1 MANPLFQMFG
11 NSAPTNSQGPF
22 NNPIQLMQQFN
33 QFRSNFQG
41 DPRQKVQEMLNT
53 GQMTQEQFNNLSNMA
68 QTFMQL
74 LGGKR

>member
-11 NSAPTNSQGPF
+11 NSAPTSSQGPF

-41 DPRQKVQEMLNT
+41 DPRQKVQDREN
-53 GQMTQEQFNNLSNMA
+53 
-68 QTFMQL
+68 
-74 LGGKR
+74 